1 MSVLDVFNSDFF
13 GVVSLTQSL
22 DLKPYKPNWLG
33 SLGLFQNRGVTTTT
47 AVVEE
52 RHGRLSLVKTSARG
66 TNTQTEKQ
74 AKRKGIPFLIPHLAL
89 CDGLQADDVQ
99 NVRAFG
105 TEDQMKTIAQLS
117 LEVMTQLRDDIEI
130 TKEYHRYGAI
140 QGIVLDGDT
149 TTEIYNFFTAFNVV
163 EPTEAFDLTAATDT
177 GSIKQS
183 CTDVIRL
190 VHKSLGAKTHTG
202 IIGIAGDEFFDTL
215 VSNVEVKSAY
225 NRWQDNR
232 FARASQISG
241 AQGYTVGADNMPG
254 FEFGG
259 ITFLNSRAAIGNNLF
274 IPTGV
279 CRFFPTGV
287 PDLFLEINAPA
298 DYVETV
304 NTVGMPFY
312 AKQER
317 MKWDK
322 GIEFEVQSNPLIMPT
337 LPGVLV
343 KGTITP

>member
-33 SLGLFQNRGVTTTT
+33 GLGLFKNSGITTKM
-47 AVVEE
+47 AVIEE
-52 RHGRLSLVKTSARG
+52 RHGRLSLVPTSARG
-66 TNTQTEKQ
+66 TNVTTEKRMG
-74 AKRKGIPFLIPHLAL
+74 RKAIPFLVPHIAL
-89 CDGLQADDVQ
+89 SDGLQSDDIQ

-105 TEDQMKTIAQLS
+105 QENTVETIAGKS
-117 LEVMTQLRDDIEI
+117 LELISQLRDDIEI

-140 QGIVLDGDT
+140 QGIVLDADMAT
-149 TTEIYNFFTAFNVV
+149 VIYNFFTAFGVA
-163 EPTEAFDLTAATDT
+163 EPTESFDLTAVTDT

-190 VHKSLGAKTHTG
+190 VHLSLGAKMHSG
-202 IIGIAGDEFFDTL
+202 IIGLAGDEFFDALT
-215 VSNVEVKSAY
+215 SNVEVKSAY

-232 FARASQISG
+232 FARASQIAG
-241 AQGYTVGADNMPG
+241 AQGFTVGADNMPG

-259 ITFLNSRAAIGNNLF
+259 ITFLNSRAKIGTDPF
-274 IPTGV
+274 IPTAQ

-298 DYVETV
+298 DYIESV
-304 NTVGMPFY
+304 NTPGMPFY

-322 GIEFEVQSNPLIMPT
+322 GVEFEVQSNPLIIPT
-337 LPGVLV
+337 LPGTLV
-343 KGTITP
+343 KGTIAP